1 MHPIDIEAAW
11 RQHSRQVLATLIR
24 LLRNFDQAEEALHD
38 AFLAA
43 AERWPEIG
51 MPHNPAAWLVSAGRF
66 RAIDKARR
74 RARFAAAH
82 FDIVQ
87 TLYPEPLPLED
98 EDLTLADDQLR
109 LIFMCCH
116 PVLSPEA
123 QVALTL
129 RQVCGLTT
137 EEIARAFLMRTPAVA
152 QRIVRAK
159 SRLREANP
167 VYEVPGRSELGGRL
181 QSVLQVIY
189 LLFNEGYVATSGPSL
204 TRDTLSEEAIRLGR
218 LLADLLPDSEVLG
231 LLGLMLLHEAR
242 RGARE
247 AEGEIVLLPDQ
258 DRSLWSRE
266 LIAEGSALV
275 ERAFA
280 TGEVGPYALQGAIAA
295 SHCGAASAEATNW
308 PEIAGLY
315 DLLLKAMPSAVVRLN
330 RAVALFMAL
339 GTERGIAEIEAVL
352 AGGEL
357 DTYFPAHAA
366 LAEAYLRAGREAEGR
381 AALRR
386 ALALCGNEAERR
398 RLERRL
404 GELGEG
410 A

>member
-1 MHPIDIEAAW
+1 MGEIDIEAAW

-24 LLRNFDQAEEALHD
+24 LLGDFDQAEEALHD

-43 AERWPEIG
+43 AEHWPTSG
-51 MPHNPAAWLVSAGRF
+51 LPRNPAAWLVSAGRF

-74 RARFAAAH
+74 RARFAAAR
-82 FDIVQ
+82 FDIEQ
-87 TLYPEPLPLED
+87 TLYPEPPAMDD
-98 EDLTLADDQLR
+98 EDLILADDQLR

-116 PVLSPEA
+116 PVLNPDA

-159 SRLREANP
+159 NRLREANP
-167 VYEVPGRSELGGRL
+167 VYEVPGRPEMAARL
-181 QSVLQVIY
+181 QSVLQVVY
-189 LLFNEGYVATSGPSL
+189 LLFNEGYVATSGPDL
-204 TRDTLSEEAIRLGR
+204 MRELLSSEAIRLGR
-218 LLADLLPDSEVLG
+218 LLADLLPDAEVFG
-231 LLGLMLLHEAR
+231 LLGMMLLHEAR

-258 DRSLWSRE
+258 DRHLWSAE

-280 TGEVGPYALQGAIAA
+280 TGEVGPYAIQGAIAA
-295 SHCGAASAEATNW
+295 VHCRAETDAATNW
-308 PEIAGLY
+308 PEIVGLY
-315 DLLLKAMPSAVVRLN
+315 DLLLEAMPSAVVRLN
-330 RAVALFMAL
+330 RAAALFMAQ
-339 GTERGIAEIEAVL
+339 GAERGIAEIEAVL
-352 AGGEL
+352 KGGEL
-357 DTYFPAHAA
+357 EGYFPAHAA
-366 LAEAYLRAGREAEGR
+366 LAEAYLRAGRAADGK
-381 AALRR
+381 AALQR

-398 RLERRL
+398 RLEKRL
-404 GELGEG
+404 GEVG
-410 A
+410 

>member
-1 MHPIDIEAAW
+1 MGEIDIEAAW

-43 AERWPEIG
+43 AERWPEVG
-51 MPHNPAAWLVSAGRF
+51 VPHNPSAWLVSAGRF

-74 RARFAAAH
+74 RARFAAAE

-87 TLYPEPLPLED
+87 TMYPEPPAMED
-98 EDLTLADDQLR
+98 EDLILADDQLR

-116 PVLSPEA
+116 PVLAAEA

-137 EEIARAFLMRTPAVA
+137 EEIARAFLVRTPTVA

-159 SRLREANP
+159 TRLREANP
-167 VYEVPGRSELGGRL
+167 VYEVPGRPAMAARL
-181 QSVLQVIY
+181 QTVLQVVY
-189 LLFNEGYVATSGPSL
+189 LLFNEGYVASSGPAL
-204 TRDTLSEEAIRLGR
+204 TRELLSSEAIRLGR
-218 LLADLLPDSEVLG
+218 LLAELLPDAEVFG

-247 AEGEIVLLPDQ
+247 AAGEIVLLPDQ

-280 TGEVGPYALQGAIAA
+280 TREVGPYAIQGAIAA
-295 SHCGAASAEATNW
+295 IHCGAATAEATNW
-308 PEIAGLY
+308 HEIVGLY
-315 DLLLKAMPSAVVRLN
+315 DLLLQSMPSAVVRLN
-330 RAVALFMAL
+330 RAAALFMAA
-339 GTERGIAEIEAVL
+339 GAERGIAEIEAVL
-352 AGGEL
+352 AEGEL
-357 DTYFPAHAA
+357 DGYFPAHAA
-366 LAEAYLRAGREAEGR
+366 LAEVYLRAGREAEGR
-381 AALRR
+381 AALER
-386 ALALCGNEAERR
+386 ALALCQNEVERR
-398 RLERRL
+398 RLEKRL
-404 GELGEG
+404 GEVG
-410 A
+410 